1 MHGVDTMTN
10 SQASNQ
16 QPPSAQDEPADGRIV
31 LLQDCPAIQIPNGNE
46 VTVRAGTRMLIMHQ
60 LGDSF
65 TVRTDQ
71 GYLLRIDGTFA
82 DALGIAPLA
91 KAPPADCDP
100 NAPFSD
106 ELLWAA
112 LRTCYDPELP
122 ANIVDLG
129 LIYECI
135 ATPRADNLGM
145 DVAVEMTL
153 TNPGCGMGQ
162 VIQDDVENKLLAV
175 PQVYSV
181 RINLVFSPPW
191 EQSMMSESAR
201 LALGM
206 M

>member
-1 MHGVDTMTN
+1 MHGVDTMVPN
-10 SQASNQ
+10 SPE
-16 QPPSAQDEPADGRIV
+16 QPPSNASSDPQDGRIV
-31 LLQDCPAIQIPNGNE
+31 LLQDCPAIQIPNGNQ

-71 GYLLRIDGTFA
+71 GYLLRIDGAFA
-82 DALGIAPLA
+82 DALGIMPPV
-91 KAPPADCDP
+91 KATPAHTDP
-100 NAPFSD
+100 NTPFST
-106 ELLWAA
+106 EQLWAA

-129 LIYECI
+129 LIYECT
-135 ATPRADNLGM
+135 ATAREDGKGM

-175 PQVYSV
+175 PHVYSV
-181 RINLVFSPPW
+181 TIRLVFSPPW
-191 EQSMMSESAR
+191 DQSMMSESAR